1 MLPLLLMAKDIQ
13 ATLTRFLIKGQKCV
27 RAWKWKLKHSSC
39 YTLSMMKMGLRKPNI
54 LQVAAVLLFAAGVLL
69 GAELRAYAATDMQQ
83 TAAQAAQTAAVSD
96 TSTSN
101 VGKAAQ
107 GGNTA
112 GSESAGAAGA
122 DYATEAQ
129 PTEHVTWESC
139 VISGDNIVIKGRQ
152 DGKITDPNTG
162 LGEDDKLWL
171 LELAPYE
178 DSIAGHRYISSVSK
192 SDSVEFSIPYD
203 KGDGSDR
210 LYNRFVACVWTG
222 KSYKIVSDAIYV
234 TNPEAVATYKDAF
247 KEPLT
252 KKGLLVELPYIS
264 DAFSLGVHNVIVNIP
279 FDSII
284 GEGIDYSYE
293 GETYHFDKSVIAAYD
308 KTIATY
314 SNKSMN
320 VTAVLLNRKTD
331 KAPELIAPGT
341 VDIDGI
347 NYYNFNAKTEVG
359 YKHLSAI
366 ASFLASRYTG
376 HNADIGQIHNWIV
389 GNEINN
395 QHWNYVGGSDIKDY
409 VAEYERGFRVIYN
422 AIKSQQANTRVYFSL
437 DNNWNQGNDDKLI
450 YTAKATLDT
459 IAANISQHGN
469 IDWGLAYHAYPVP
482 SVEPEF
488 WDDFETGQVTD
499 NVSTTK
505 VINFANLSLL
515 TDYMQQESM
524 LDRSGKVRHII
535 LSEVGFSSQSPT
547 RGKVWKEQAAAFA
560 YAYYIADSN
569 PYIDAFILTRQ
580 VDAPSETAAS
590 LALGLWTTEDKEGA
604 TPRPYTPKY
613 IWDVF
618 KHIDD
623 YKTSLS
629 YTEFAKSIIGISK
642 WSDVIPNFRY
652 GSSK

>member
-1 MLPLLLMAKDIQ
+1 
-13 ATLTRFLIKGQKCV
+13 
-27 RAWKWKLKHSSC
+27 
-39 YTLSMMKMGLRKPNI
+39 MMKMGLRKPNI

-83 TAAQAAQTAAVSD
+83 TAAQAVQTAAVSD
-96 TSTSN
+96 TSASN

-112 GSESAGAAGA
+112 GSESAGAAVA

-152 DGKITDPNTG
+152 DGKITDPNTESG
-162 LGEDDKLWL
+162 ADDKLWL

-192 SDSVEFSIPYD
+192 SDSVEFTIPYD

-222 KSYKIVSDAIYV
+222 KNYKIVSDAIYV
-234 TNPEAVATYKDAF
+234 TNPEAVATYKDSF

-359 YKHLSAI
+359 YKYLSAI

-642 WSDVIPNFRY
+642 WSDVILNFRY

>member
-1 MLPLLLMAKDIQ
+1 MA
-13 ATLTRFLIKGQKCV
+13 
-27 RAWKWKLKHSSC
+27 C
-39 YTLSMMKMGLRKPNI
+39 YTLGMFKLSLKKPNI
-54 LQVAAVLLFAAGVLL
+54 VHIAAVVLFAAGLL
-69 GAELRAYAATDMQQ
+69 AGAELKAYAANGTGSEWLKTSSLSMKTADASDTGASFLKQTLAASLASGAETATAD
-83 TAAQAAQTAAVSD
+83 TAADSTAA
-96 TSTSN
+96 
-101 VGKAAQ
+101 
-107 GGNTA
+107 
-112 GSESAGAAGA
+112 
-122 DYATEAQ
+122 EAE
-129 PTEHVTWESC
+129 PTEHITWESC
-139 VISGDNIVIKGRQ
+139 VISGSNIVVKGKM
-152 DGKITDPNTG
+152 DGKITDPNTEPG
-162 LGEDDKLWL
+162 ADGEFWL

-178 DSIAGHRYISSVSK
+178 DSIANHKYIAHVDK
-192 SDSVEFSIPYD
+192 GNNVEFTIPYD
-203 KGDGSDR
+203 KGDGTNR
-210 LYNRFVACVWTG
+210 LYNRFLACVWTG
-222 KSYKIVSDAIYV
+222 KTYKIVSDTIYV
-234 TNPEAVATYKDAF
+234 TNPEAVAAYKDAF
-247 KEPLT
+247 KAPLT
-252 KKGLLVELPYIS
+252 KKGLLVELPYVS
-264 DAFSLGVHNVIVNIP
+264 DAFSLGVHNVIINIP

-284 GEGIDYSYE
+284 GEGIDYTYE
-293 GETYHFDKSVIAAYD
+293 GETYHFDSNVIAAYD
-308 KTIATY
+308 KAISTY

-331 KAPELIAPGT
+331 KAAELIAPGT
-341 VDIDGI
+341 VDVSGI
-347 NYYNFNAKTEVG
+347 NYYNFNAKTEKG
-359 YKHLSAI
+359 YKYLSAI

-376 HNADIGQIHNWIV
+376 KNADIGQIQNWIV

-395 QHWNYVGGSDIKDY
+395 QHWNYVGSSDIEAY

-450 YTAKATLDT
+450 YTAKATLDAVAST
-459 IAANISQHGN
+459 ITKHGN

-488 WDDFETGQVTD
+488 WDDSETGQVTD

-515 TDYMQQESM
+515 TDYMKQSKL
-524 LDRSGKVRHII
+524 LDRSGNVRHII
-535 LSEVGFSSQSPT
+535 LSEVGFSSQSPS

-580 VDAPSETAAS
+580 VDSPSETASS
-590 LALGLWTTEDKEGA
+590 LALGIWTTEDKEGA

-623 YKTSLS
+623 YKTSLQ
-629 YTEFAKSIIGISK
+629 YTEFAKQIIGISK

>member
-1 MLPLLLMAKDIQ
+1 M
-13 ATLTRFLIKGQKCV
+13 F
-27 RAWKWKLKHSSC
+27 KLSLK
-39 YTLSMMKMGLRKPNI
+39 KPNI
-54 LQVAAVLLFAAGVLL
+54 IQVAAAVLFAAGLFA
-69 GAELRAYAATDMQQ
+69 GIEMKAYAASGSISGAGSVRQSTL
-83 TAAQAAQTAAVSD
+83 AAQTANDKESGNADALSV
-96 TSTSN
+96 
-101 VGKAAQ
+101 KAADSSVA
-107 GGNTA
+107 NETVKT
-112 GSESAGAAGA
+112 
-122 DYATEAQ
+122 TE

-139 VISGDNIVIKGRQ
+139 VISGSNIVIKGKQ
-152 DGKITDPNTG
+152 DGKITDPNTETG
-162 LGEDDKLWL
+162 SDGEFWL

-178 DSIAGHRYISSVSK
+178 DSIAGHRYIAHTAK
-192 SDSVEFSIPYD
+192 SDSLEFTIPYD
-203 KGDGSDR
+203 KGDGTNR
-210 LYNRFVACVWTG
+210 LYNRFLVCIWNG
-222 KSYKIVSDAIYV
+222 KTYKIVSDTIYV
-234 TNPEAVATYKDAF
+234 TNPEAVAAYKDAF
-247 KEPLT
+247 NNPIT
-252 KKGLLVELPYIS
+252 KKGLLVELPYVS
-264 DAFSLGVHNVIVNIP
+264 DAFSLGVHNVIINIP

-284 GEGIDYSYE
+284 GDGIDYSYE
-293 GETYHFDKSVIAAYD
+293 GETYHFDKNVIAAYD
-308 KTIATY
+308 KAISTY

-331 KAPELIAPGT
+331 KASDLIAPGT
-341 VDIDGI
+341 VDVSGI
-347 NYYNFNAKTEVG
+347 NYYNFNAKTKAG
-359 YKHLSAI
+359 FKYLSAI
-366 ASFLASRYTG
+366 ASFLAARYTG
-376 HNADIGQIHNWIV
+376 KNADIGQIHNWIV

-395 QHWNYVGGSDIKDY
+395 QHWNYVGSSDLDTY
-409 VAEYERGFRVIYN
+409 MAEYERGFRVIYN

-450 YTAKATLDT
+450 YTAKATLD
-459 IAANISQHGN
+459 AAASTFSKHGN

-488 WDDFETGQVTD
+488 WDDFETGQVTN

-515 TDYMQQESM
+515 TDYMQQKSM
-524 LDRSGKVRHII
+524 LDRSGNVRHII
-535 LSEVGFSSQSPT
+535 LSEVGFSSQSPS

-629 YTEFAKSIIGISK
+629 YTEFAKQIIGINK